1 MTNMELAFL
10 LGQPKG
16 IDDRKLISAAKP
28 LLLLASGI
36 ESSDFHAA
44 KNIRTA
50 KEIRQVSKSFK
61 ENSSQTKNKSSWIE
75 KDYKSKTPILN
86 NNIPFIPNQN
96 ELHF

>member
-36 ESSDFHAA
+36 DSSDFHSAE
-44 KNIRTA
+44 NIRTA
-50 KEIRQVSKSFK
+50 REIRQVAQSFK
-61 ENSSQTKNKSSWIE
+61 ENSSQTSNKASWID

-96 ELHF
+96 ELPF